1 MCIFPP
7 LGHDKKAKRS
17 SPRTHWGN
25 TLEPRTRW
33 VYGCIGAWILH
44 LNPMGL
50 PYPMGSGCVAAGLTG
65 ALILGAGGGWGWG
78 GPKGPGVRL
87 RRHHKTRENFFKYKN
102 PMGPLTPRTPTL
114 HTIRMQ
120 CYTTRTMN
128 QADSQFVGTVVT
140 GETPL
145 PNWLSV
151 PDPKPPRPTKAAK
164 ELLHIEYEQIFERVI
179 EDVYRGRSLQSL
191 IQDDFRLI
199 SYEDF
204 LRWVKRD
211 PTRHERF
218 KEAQEMRTE
227 FLAGEILE
235 IADGVEA
242 VDPASNDTVN
252 RDKLRIDTR
261 KWLMSAHNK
270 KRYGEVKQVELGGT
284 ISITEALAAAQ
295 ARVIEAEVLD
305 VTPRLTD
312 GEND

>member
-1 MCIFPP
+1 M
-7 LGHDKKAKRS
+7 
-17 SPRTHWGN
+17 
-25 TLEPRTRW
+25 E
-33 VYGCIGAWILH
+33 
-44 LNPMGL
+44 
-50 PYPMGSGCVAAGLTG
+50 
-65 ALILGAGGGWGWG
+65 
-78 GPKGPGVRL
+78 
-87 RRHHKTRENFFKYKN
+87 
-102 PMGPLTPRTPTL
+102 
-114 HTIRMQ
+114 
-120 CYTTRTMN
+120 
-128 QADSQFVGTVVT
+128 QATSQSVGTVVT
-140 GETPL
+140 GESPL
-145 PNWLSV
+145 PSWLSV
-151 PDPKPPRPTKAAK
+151 PDPKPPRMSKEAR
-164 ELLHIEYEQIFERVI
+164 ELLHVEYQQIFERVI

-204 LRWVKRD
+204 LRWVRRD

-242 VDPASNDTVN
+242 VDPTSNDTVN

-295 ARVIEAEVLD
+295 ARVIEHEVID
-305 VTPRLTD
+305 VTPRL
-312 GEND
+312 END

>member
-1 MCIFPP
+1 
-7 LGHDKKAKRS
+7 
-17 SPRTHWGN
+17 
-25 TLEPRTRW
+25 
-33 VYGCIGAWILH
+33 
-44 LNPMGL
+44 
-50 PYPMGSGCVAAGLTG
+50 MGSVPHIA
-65 ALILGAGGGWGWG
+65 
-78 GPKGPGVRL
+78 
-87 RRHHKTRENFFKYKN
+87 
-102 PMGPLTPRTPTL
+102 PTL
-114 HTIRMQ
+114 HIIPMQ
-120 CYTTRTMN
+120 CYTHITMN

-140 GETPL
+140 GESPL
-145 PNWLSV
+145 PTWLSV

-164 ELLHIEYEQIFERVI
+164 ELLHVEYEQIFERVI

-191 IQDDFRLI
+191 IQDDPRLI

-204 LRWVKRD
+204 LRWVRRD

-242 VDPASNDTVN
+242 VDPTSNDTVN

-295 ARVIEAEVLD
+295 ARVIENEVID
-305 VTPRLTD
+305 VTPRL
-312 GEND
+312 ENE